1 MGKIVHDHSLTF
13 LFINRPSYS
22 STTKMGKELDTP
34 ITETRVDLAE
44 PDVLHH
50 SGGELERNFRFLD
63 ALGMAF
69 AMLNSWTAMAAS

>member
-1 MGKIVHDHSLTF
+1 
-13 LFINRPSYS
+13 
-22 STTKMGKELDTP
+22 MGKELDTP

-44 PDVLHH
+44 PDVVHH
-50 SGGELERNFRFLD
+50 VGGELERNFRFLD

>member
-1 MGKIVHDHSLTF
+1 
-13 LFINRPSYS
+13 
-22 STTKMGKELDTP
+22 MGKELDTP

-44 PDVLHH
+44 PDVIHH

>member
-1 MGKIVHDHSLTF
+1 MEKHIEVPSTATERELPEPNVVHQ
-13 LFINRPSYS
+13 
-22 STTKMGKELDTP
+22 
-34 ITETRVDLAE
+34 
-44 PDVLHH
+44 